1 MTDPKLH
8 LTMAELLA
16 LRDGDRSEPA
26 FAAAAH
32 HLDRCTACRDELD
45 ALHQRTARLRAL
57 GGVAP
62 GSDQL
67 VRFQDHLN
75 LRQIRRRRVISLVG
89 MAAAAI
95 LVLGVV
101 GRNLMVPSTLDAE
114 QRIASAISDSQQLEQ
129 TLRNWAPDSRVMDGR
144 TALVVIEIEDRIAAV
159 DAQLQV
165 AARLRRQQRIER
177 EVSLWQERVGLMNAL
192 VDVHLT
198 KANNVDL

>member
-1 MTDPKLH
+1 MTDSKLH

-32 HLDRCTACRDELD
+32 HVDRCATCRSELD

-57 GGVAP
+57 ATVAP
-62 GSDQL
+62 APRQFELFRDQL
-67 VRFQDHLN
+67 LVRHL
-75 LRQIRRRRVISLVG
+75 RRRRVISFVG
-89 MAAAAI
+89 MAAAAV

-101 GRNLMVPSTLDAE
+101 GRNLIAPPALDAE
-114 QRIASAISDSQQLEQ
+114 EQIATAISDSQQLEQ
-129 TLRNWAPDSRVMDGR
+129 ALRAWAPDSRVIDGR
-144 TALVVIEIEDRIAAV
+144 TALMVIELEDRIAAV
-159 DAQLQV
+159 DARLQAV
-165 AARLRRQQRIER
+165 TRLQRRQRIEQ